1 MLRTLAATICLLLIF
16 CNEATAQKRSKPAK
30 SEAPA
35 AESTSPPVGCIFAYY
50 FQDSVGMAIPG
61 YKSANDSLL
70 SANKDL
76 EKCRMLMD
84 TITDM
89 KLVLSRDS
97 AALSKGDYLLR
108 KNEIRKRESAYNSV
122 FAAATKKKQNAED
135 VLNPIRIQIRNT
147 ADTIAVR
154 RELINVLE
162 FNQIPP
168 MKCNP
173 EVMMIFDITS
183 DLIAEIS
190 KPH

>member
-1 MLRTLAATICLLLIF
+1 MLLSRVILLSLVTLICCQNLF
-16 CNEATAQKRSKPAK
+16 AQNRSKSAK

-35 AESTSPPVGCIFAYY
+35 AESASPPAECIFAYY
-50 FQDSVGMAIPG
+50 IQDSVGYKIPG
-61 YKSANDSLL
+61 YKAANDSFL
-70 SANKDL
+70 SASKDL
-76 EKCRMLMD
+76 QKCRMMMD

-89 KLVLSRDS
+89 KLMLSRDS
-97 AALSKGDYLLR
+97 AVLSKGDYVLR
-108 KNEIRKRESAYNSV
+108 KNEIRKRESAYNSA

-135 VLNPIRIQIRNT
+135 VLNPIRIIRNT

-154 RELINVLE
+154 RELINVME

-173 EVMMIFDITS
+173 EMMMIFDITS

>member
-1 MLRTLAATICLLLIF
+1 MLLSLVTLIF
-16 CNEATAQKRSKPAK
+16 CQNLFAQIRSKSAK
-30 SEAPA
+30 SESPA
-35 AESTSPPVGCIFAYY
+35 AESASPPAECIFAYY
-50 FQDSVGMAIPG
+50 IQDSVGYKIPG
-61 YKSANDSLL
+61 YKAANDSLL
-70 SANKDL
+70 SANKEL
-76 EKCRMLMD
+76 EKCRMMMD

-97 AALSKGDYLLR
+97 AAMSKGDYLLR

-135 VLNPIRIQIRNT
+135 ILNPIRIQIRNT

-154 RELINVLE
+154 RELINVME

-173 EVMMIFDITS
+173 EMMMIFDITS